1 MKAKITNKNDNTKNK
16 YIGLRVSQQ
25 TYELLEKDAKNEGL
39 NVSTKIRQ
47 IINLYYQNKIK

>member
-16 YIGLRVSQQ
+16 YIGLRVSQE
-25 TYELLEKDAKNEGL
+25 TYKLLEQDAKNEGL